1 MVLQVWR
8 HRPSGS
14 HFVVDVEKGRVLAAK
29 GPVSPKQALALAQ
42 AGLEQ
47 DDADPALAT
56 TLNVTAAQFEPV
68 WEADRS
74 DYSYEEWL
82 AREVES
88 GEQD

>member
-14 HFVVDVEKGRVLAAK
+14 HFVVDVENGRVLAAK
-29 GPVSPKQALALAQ
+29 GPMTPQQTLALTQ
-42 AGLEQ
+42 AGFEQ
-47 DDADPALAT
+47 DESDPALAT
-56 TLNVTAAQFEPV
+56 VLNATAAQFEPI

-88 GEQD
+88 GELD

>member
-14 HFVVDVEKGRVLAAK
+14 HFVVEVENGRVLAAK
-29 GPVSPKQALALAQ
+29 GPMTPNQALAVTQ
-42 AGLEQ
+42 AGLKQNE
-47 DDADPALAT
+47 ADPALAT
-56 TLNVTAAQFEPV
+56 TLNATAAQFEPI
-68 WEADRS
+68 WESDRG

-88 GEQD
+88 GEQG